1 MESDPDRAWLDP
13 ELLNI
18 LCCPE
23 TRQGLR
29 VASSELVASLNRRIG
44 TRNLRQRDQQEVI
57 EPIDGGFVREDGRVL
72 YPVRKGI
79 LILLINQGIPLEEQ
93 KSCPP

>member
-13 ELLNI
+13 ELLQI

-23 TRQGLR
+23 TRQRLR
-29 VASSELVASLNRRIG
+29 VASPELVAGLNQRIG
-44 TRNLRQRDQQEVI
+44 TGNLRQRDQQEVI
-57 EPIDGGFVREDGRVL
+57 KPIDGGLVREDGRVL

-79 LILLINQGIPLEEQ
+79 PMLLISQGIPLEEQ
-93 KSCPP
+93 KRCPP